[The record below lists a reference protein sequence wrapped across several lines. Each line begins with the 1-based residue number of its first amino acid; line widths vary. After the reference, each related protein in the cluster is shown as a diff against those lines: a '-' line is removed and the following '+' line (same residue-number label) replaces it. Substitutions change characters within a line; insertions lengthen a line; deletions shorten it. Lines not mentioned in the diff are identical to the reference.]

1 MVVFEFF
8 YIKDAKQYAGT
19 TVFLISAAL

>member
-1 MVVFEFF
+1 MAVFEFF
-8 YIKDAKQYAGT
+8 YIKDAKQYTGT